1 MTCDAT
7 MAIFTMP
14 SPTVHQGQNI
24 WENVSWPNA
33 TCAEF
38 ADTANSQS
46 LQQSIDA
53 LVATGDKC
61 CSDKQD
67 VCAPAPD
74 AYKAICKT
82 PSDYSPN
89 ANIMGSSMR
98 CEEFLWA
105 YSFPTRPFA
114 QVNWATATCATLK
127 TSPLT
132 GQTSGQF
139 ANVARYLNSGYFDD
153 CCSNQPRC
161 GRRELQYFCKT
172 PSNYDGAA
180 QMTQADCETT
190 MKIHFHHSPY
200 HNVNFTSGMT
210 CGDFLAQVPEAQRH
224 GTKIHLASLFS
235 GCCTDRITVCNVPSE
250 DDNVSGSM
258 GNGKG
263 SVPTML
269 SVVLF
274 SSLLTL

>member
-1 MTCDAT
+1 M
-7 MAIFTMP
+7 
-14 SPTVHQGQNI
+14 
-24 WENVSWPNA
+24 
-33 TCAEF
+33 
-38 ADTANSQS
+38 
-46 LQQSIDA
+46 
-53 LVATGDKC
+53 ATGDKC

-127 TSPLT
+127 TTPLT

-153 CCSNQPRC
+153 CCSNQPLC
-161 GRRELQYFCKT
+161 GGRELQYFCKT

-180 QMTQADCETT
+180 QITISGMSQQCEATI
-190 MKIHFHHSPY
+190 KNVFRHSPY
-200 HNVNFTSGMT
+200 QNVDFTSGMT
-210 CGDFLAQVPEAQRH
+210 CGDVLAQVPEAERERRKL
-224 GTKIHLASLFS
+224 GLAVLFS

-250 DDNVSGSM
+250 DEDSNVSGSM

-263 SVPTML
+263 SVPMML

-274 SSLLTL
+274 SSLLTVRS